1 MIDINERKINQ
12 AIQNIT
18 MALMKINSDWNTTT
32 NVTHT
37 NYQNAFSFTPRILV
51 LTYACCLIAVLPFLL
66 LGYHS
71 LQSNGVPAISGGFV
85 QTLMTTTGSESLRD
99 AAAAGCLGGQRNL
112 PRKLK
117 DMEIIYGELRTDDE
131 SPKGRVKRAAFGL
144 ESEICKLTKGDVY
157 GK

>member
-1 MIDINERKINQ
+1 
-12 AIQNIT
+12 

-37 NYQNAFSFTPRILV
+37 NYQNAFVFTPRILV
-51 LTYACCLIAVLPFLL
+51 LPYACCLIAVLPFLI
-66 LGYHS
+66 LGYRS

-99 AAAAGCLGGQRNL
+99 TAAVGCLGGQRNV
-112 PRKLK
+112 PQKLK

-131 SPKGRVKRAAFGL
+131 CPKGRVKRAAFGL
-144 ESEICKLTKGDVY
+144 ESEICQLTKGDVY